1 MNNIGGQ
8 ARVLVGANVRQSP
21 GLRDKPTGD
30 VIDLLQVGMVVTL
43 EQGPRG
49 VDDLNWWLVNYS
61 AGRSG
66 WVAESARD
74 GTAIL
79 TLCNDIPP
87 SDFERAVTFV
97 LAWEGGYVNNPV
109 DPGGETN
116 WGISRR
122 SYPNLDIRNLTVAQ
136 AKEIYRTD
144 YWLRA
149 GCDAL
154 AWPLSL
160 MHFDTAVNCGVS
172 KANQFLA
179 IAAKRLDLY
188 TALRLEFYAGL
199 GTFSYFG
206 SAWVRRVADLLKSA

>member
-1 MNNIGGQ
+1 MSQYLGGR
-8 ARVLVGANVRQSP
+8 ARVLVGANVRQSAGWQGKAP
-21 GLRDKPTGD
+21 GD
-30 VIDLLQVGMVVTL
+30 VIGTFKPGVTVKLL
-43 EQGPRG
+43 EGPRG
-49 VDDLNWWLVNYS
+49 ADELNWWLVE
-61 AGRSG
+61 GGGLHG
-66 WVAESARD
+66 WVAESAPD
-74 GTAIL
+74 GSAIL
-79 TLCNDIPP
+79 TLCGEGAD

-97 LAWEGGYVNNPV
+97 LAWEGGYINNPV

-116 WGISRR
+116 WGISKR
-122 SYPNLDIRNLTVAQ
+122 SYPNVDIRNLTVAQ
-136 AKEIYRTD
+136 ATEIYRTD

-154 AWPLSL
+154 TWPLSL
-160 MHFDTAVNCGVS
+160 MHFDTAVNCGVG

-179 IAAKRLDLY
+179 MAAKRLDLY